1 MPLKKSTTRE
11 SFFVLVKAEGI
22 HNERMTNRPYPG
34 IREGQPS
41 KKSMT
46 CRAFKEERHKRVIIC
61 ASQSEGIN
69 NDRITDRPY
78 PGICE
83 GPTTSNRVS
92 YLVPLKKGATR
103 ESFFV
108 LVRAEG
114 IHNERMMGRPY
125 SLTFARAQPPTI
137 LCPIL
142 CLKLSVFSG

>member
-1 MPLKKSTTRE
+1 MSD
-11 SFFVLVKAEGI
+11 V
-22 HNERMTNRPYPG
+22 
-34 IREGQPS
+34 Q

-46 CRAFKEERHKRVIIC
+46 CKAFKEERHKRVIIC
-61 ASQSEGIN
+61 DGQSEGIN
-69 NDRITDRPY
+69 NKRMTDRPY
-78 PGICE
+78 PAICE

-125 SLTFARAQPPTI
+125 SLTFVRVQPPTI
-137 LCPIL
+137 LCPIS
-142 CLKLSVFSG
+142 CVKPGVFSG